1 MRRMTLNDIIVSAL
15 AQLDR
20 GHDSQTVDTW
30 RDKLTR
36 YANEAVTD
44 LATVLQLRRSDPLN
58 VSAGIADIAQLPRCC
73 CKVLFVSRGMARVP
87 FITGPSSTR
96 VRVLCDDGAVIV
108 HYRYL
113 PDDMSS
119 PTDVPELPGF
129 CHGMVVTYVV
139 ARERASADPSMQRA
153 ANVYF
158 ELYSAGKR
166 SLRASLGEPDRC
178 RFENRW

>member
-1 MRRMTLNDIIVSAL
+1 MTLNDIIVSAL

-44 LATVLQLRRSDPLN
+44 LATILQLRRTDTLQVTN
-58 VSAGIADIAQLPRCC
+58 NTADIAALPRCC
-73 CKVLFVSRGMARVP
+73 VKVLYIARNMSRIP
-87 FITGPSSTR
+87 FIAGSSSTQI
-96 VRVLCDDGAVIV
+96 RVLCDDGPVQL

-113 PDDMSS
+113 PDDMTS
-119 PTDVPELPGF
+119 PTDIPELPAY
-129 CHGMVVTYVV
+129 CHGLIVTYVV
-139 ARERASADPSMQRA
+139 ARERASADPSMQRG

-158 ELYSAGKR
+158 GLYNASKRGLR
-166 SLRASLGEPDRC
+166 SLVGEPDQYQ
-178 RFENRW
+178 FVNRW

>member
-1 MRRMTLNDIIVSAL
+1 MTLNDIIVSAL

-44 LATVLQLRRSDPLN
+44 LATILQLRRTDTLQVTN
-58 VSAGIADIAQLPRCC
+58 NAADIAALPRCC
-73 CKVLFVSRGMARVP
+73 VKVLYIARNMSRIP
-87 FITGPSSTR
+87 FIAGSSSTQI
-96 VRVLCDDGAVIV
+96 RVLCDDGPVQL

-113 PDDMSS
+113 PDDMTS
-119 PTDVPELPGF
+119 PTDIPELPAY
-129 CHGMVVTYVV
+129 CHGLIVTYVV

-158 ELYSAGKR
+158 GLYNASKRGLR
-166 SLRASLGEPDRC
+166 SLVGEPDQYQ
-178 RFENRW
+178 FVNRW